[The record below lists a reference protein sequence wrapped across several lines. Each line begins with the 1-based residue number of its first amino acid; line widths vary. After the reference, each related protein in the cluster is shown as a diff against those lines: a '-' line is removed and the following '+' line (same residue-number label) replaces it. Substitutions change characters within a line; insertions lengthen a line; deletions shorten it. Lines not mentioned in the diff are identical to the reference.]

1 MLIKIKKITPIVIAS
16 MLALSLNFVGAGQA
30 QAAACS
36 ATHKKTFK
44 QLNYEWS
51 LIKADVKID
60 INDVNANPNAA
71 EGDYDKAIALANKL
85 SRLTSNA
92 TLRGH
97 YRLLAQQIES
107 RAIAEVVGL
116 AKNAS
121 EEVLSKFLSAE
132 NVPIDSRIKVISNLV
147 TKNKC

>member
-1 MLIKIKKITPIVIAS
+1 
-16 MLALSLNFVGAGQA
+16 MLAVSLNFVGAGQA
-30 QAAACS
+30 QAATCS

-51 LIKADVKID
+51 LIKAGVEID

-85 SRLTSNA
+85 SKLTSNA

-107 RAIAEVVGL
+107 RATGEVVWL
-116 AKNAS
+116 LNNAS
-121 EEVLSKFLSAE
+121 KEVLSKLLSDA